1 MMDGYTAYRYYLAVK
16 LHFTRDSYDIFD
28 KRGAVKYTREQFDRR
43 NDRMIFEKIA
53 KKYPKDQD
61 LVQYYV
67 SNIAYGNESPVYEI
81 EESEGYYLNWIKRKE
96 SITQV
101 FKNDLGII
109 INDAY
114 KNNLKKDSILDF
126 TFNQQPSILTLY
138 LGKRISLE
146 SVSILNDFLGLTD
159 MWNMSGFVMTFWES
173 EIKRIYKAKRFV
185 KYDKQ
190 RIYPLI
196 QEFEEELQ
204 DL

>member
-1 MMDGYTAYRYYLAVK
+1 MDGYTAYRYYLAVK

>member
-1 MMDGYTAYRYYLAVK
+1 MDGYKAYRYYLAVK
-16 LHFTRDSYDIFD
+16 LHFTRDSYDIFE
-28 KRGAVKYTREQFDRR
+28 KRGAVKYTRDQFDRR

-53 KKYPKDQD
+53 KKYPKDSE

-101 FKNDLGII
+101 FKNDLSII
-109 INDAY
+109 LNDAY
-114 KNNLKKDSILDF
+114 KNDLKKESIIDF

-146 SVSILNDFLGLTD
+146 SVSILNDFLLLTEL
-159 MWNMSGFVMTFWES
+159 WTMSGFVMTFWES
-173 EIKRIYKAKRFV
+173 EIKRIYKAKRFI
-185 KYDKQ
+185 KYDKE

-196 QEFEEELQ
+196 QEFEDELK

>member
-1 MMDGYTAYRYYLAVK
+1 MDGYKAYKYYLAVK
-16 LHFTRDSYDIFD
+16 LHFTRSSYDIFE
-28 KRGAVKYTREQFDRR
+28 KRGAVKYTLEQFEKR
-43 NDRMIFEKIA
+43 NDKMIFEKIA
-53 KKYPKDQD
+53 RKYPTDQE
-61 LVQYYV
+61 LIQFYV

-101 FKNDLGII
+101 FKNDLSII

-114 KNNLKKDSILDF
+114 KNKLKKDSILDF
-126 TFNQQPSILTLY
+126 TFNQQPSVLTLY

-146 SVSILNDFLGLTD
+146 TVSILNDFLGLTD
-159 MWNMSGFVMTFWES
+159 LWNMSGFVMTFWDS

-190 RIYPLI
+190 RICPLI

>member
-1 MMDGYTAYRYYLAVK
+1 MDGYTAYRYYLAVK
-16 LHFTRDSYDIFD
+16 LHFTRDSYDIFE
-28 KRGAVKYTREQFDRR
+28 KRGAVKYTRDQFDRR
-43 NDRMIFEKIA
+43 NDKLIFEKIA
-53 KKYPKDQD
+53 KKYPKDNE

-101 FKNDLGII
+101 FKNDLSII
-109 INDAY
+109 LNDAY
-114 KNNLKKDSILDF
+114 KNDLKKESIIDF

-146 SVSILNDFLGLTD
+146 SVSILNDFLLLTEL
-159 MWNMSGFVMTFWES
+159 WTMSGFVMTFWES
-173 EIKRIYKAKRFV
+173 EIKRIYKAKRFI
-185 KYDKQ
+185 KYDKE
-190 RIYPLI
+190 RIFPLI
-196 QEFEEELQ
+196 QEFEDELK

>member
-1 MMDGYTAYRYYLAVK
+1 MDGYKAYKYYLAVK
-16 LHFTRDSYDIFD
+16 LHFARSSYDIFE
-28 KRGAVKYTREQFDRR
+28 KRGAVKYTLEQFEKR
-43 NDRMIFEKIA
+43 NDKMIFEKIA
-53 KKYPKDQD
+53 RKYPTDQE
-61 LVQYYV
+61 LIQFYV

-96 SITQV
+96 SITQA
-101 FKNDLGII
+101 FKNDLSVI

-114 KNNLKKDSILDF
+114 KNELKKDSILDF

-146 SVSILNDFLGLTD
+146 TVSILNDFLGLTD
-159 MWNMSGFVMTFWES
+159 LWNMSGFVMTFWDS